1 MRYAPGTVRRLA
13 PFLVAAC
20 AAAAVAAPA
29 RADVALAPVFGDH
42 AVLQR
47 DRPLVVSGTADA
59 GEEVVVTLADRT
71 ARVVTPAGGR
81 WRVTLEALPA
91 GGPHELVA
99 AGRTRAVAK
108 DVLVG
113 EVWCCSGQ
121 SNMQMTVAGVRDAEA
136 ERQAADLPSVR
147 MFTTAYRA
155 AAAPA
160 REAAGAWLVAGPA
173 TVGGFSATAWF
184 FGRELHRAL
193 GVPVGLVVS
202 SVGGTLAEA
211 WTPAD
216 AVEAEPALAG
226 LWARAAKALE
236 GWDRAAAEAKFEKAR
251 RKWKQEADSDRRAG
265 RTPPPEPTEPADPRA
280 GLGHPGSLWN
290 GMVAPLLPLT
300 VRGVI
305 WYQGESNA
313 PRAAQYHVLL
323 PTLIAAWRRAFGR
336 EDLPFHVVQLAN
348 FGRPAPSGLASP
360 WAELREAQR
369 RTSLAVPHV
378 GLAVTIDIGE
388 DADIHPKNKQE
399 VGRRLALVALHD
411 DYGRADVEPSGPT
424 LRAHRVEKGRVVLEF
439 DHAGAGLAT
448 SDGRDPEGFAVASA
462 KGEFVPARARLEGA
476 TVVVSSLRVPH
487 PVAVRYAWADAPEA
501 ATLVGP
507 TGLPASPFRTD
518 DRPLT
523 TAGKE

>member
-1 MRYAPGTVRRLA
+1 MVRPPLPLLA
-13 PFLVAAC
+13 VLVSF
-20 AAAAVAAPA
+20 AAAAATWAAPA
-29 RADVALAPVFGDH
+29 RADVTLAPVFTDH

-47 DRPLVVSGTADA
+47 DRPVVVWGTAAA
-59 GEEVVVTLADRT
+59 GEEVVVTFADRT
-71 ARVVTPAGGR
+71 ATVVTPAGGR
-81 WRVTLEALPA
+81 WEVTLAALPA
-91 GGPHELVA
+91 GGPYELVA
-99 AGRTRAVAK
+99 AGRTRAVAT

-113 EVWCCSGQ
+113 EVWLCSGQ

-136 ERQAADLPSVR
+136 ARKAADRPSIR

-160 REAAGAWLVAGPA
+160 REAAGAWVVAGPD

-184 FGRELHRAL
+184 FGRELHAAL
-193 GVPVGLVVS
+193 EVPVGLVVA

-211 WTPAD
+211 WTPPE
-216 AVEAEPALAG
+216 AVEAEPMLAG
-226 LWARAAKALE
+226 MWARVTQPLA
-236 GWDRAAAEAKFEKAR
+236 GFDRAAAQAKFEKAW

-265 RTPPPEPTEPADPRA
+265 RPPPPEPTEPADPRA
-280 GLGHPGSLWN
+280 GLGFPGALWH
-290 GMVAPLLPLT
+290 GMVAPLVPLAL
-300 VRGVI
+300 RGVV

-313 PRAAQYHVLL
+313 PRAAQYRVLL
-323 PTLIAAWRRAFGR
+323 PTLVTAWRRAFR
-336 EDLPFHVVQLAN
+336 RDDLPFHVVQLAN

-369 RTSLAVPHV
+369 LTAATLPRV
-378 GLAVTIDIGE
+378 GLAVAIDIGE

-399 VGRRLALVALHD
+399 VGRRLALIALRH

-424 LRAHRVEKGRVVLEF
+424 LRAHRAEKGRVVLEF

-462 KGEFVPARARLEGA
+462 KGEFVPARARIEGA
-476 TVVVSSLRVPH
+476 TVIVSSSRVPH

-518 DRPLT
+518 DRPLV